1 MWNLSVPPSP
11 QWRLE
16 FCPMTT
22 PKHAS
27 NYLGTRLL
35 GNFPVNQFA
44 AVVDAPCWLGTLP
57 SVLLGVRNRYIFSQQ
72 SPKMLK
78 MASESF
84 IHALL
89 LFLGLFLKISR
100 WVPLSV
106 VRGAKRETR
115 KWPRAW
121 LKAPLSRARARLSLN
136 LKKNRDC
143 SHVDHVSEPPILSSS
158 SFFEPEDE
166 ISSRSGVPF
175 SMPDMC
181 FI

>member
-1 MWNLSVPPSP
+1 
-11 QWRLE
+11 
-16 FCPMTT
+16 MTT

-27 NYLGTRLL
+27 NYLGMRLL

-44 AVVDAPCWLGTLP
+44 AVVGAPCWLGTLP

-115 KWPRAW
+115 KWPRA
-121 LKAPLSRARARLSLN
+121 
-136 LKKNRDC
+136 
-143 SHVDHVSEPPILSSS
+143 
-158 SFFEPEDE
+158 
-166 ISSRSGVPF
+166 
-175 SMPDMC
+175 
-181 FI
+181 